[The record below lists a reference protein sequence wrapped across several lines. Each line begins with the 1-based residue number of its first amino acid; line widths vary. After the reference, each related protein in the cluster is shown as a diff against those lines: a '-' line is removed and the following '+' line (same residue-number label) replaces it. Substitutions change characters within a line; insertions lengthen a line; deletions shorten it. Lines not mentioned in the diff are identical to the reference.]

1 MLTFENFYAILLL
14 THERGDEILVEIK
27 ERIIQLR
34 KQLNLSQESFG
45 KKIGLSKSG
54 ISNIENGTRTISDTH
69 IKIICSTFGVSE
81 QWLRTGD
88 DLARTVKELE
98 CFIEYLK
105 SLNFFVKTEPISET
119 EMEITVQNQTCVVT
133 FTEEEFT
140 SLKEKN
146 KELITGMILLQS
158 QKNKKEPSSA
168 ATDNGSSKVS
178 NENTK
183 KK

>member
-1 MLTFENFYAILLL
+1 ML
-14 THERGDEILVEIK
+14 EIK

-45 KKIGLSKSG
+45 KRIGLSKSG

-81 QWLRTGD
+81 EWLRTGE
-88 DLARTVKELE
+88 DLAKTVKELE
-98 CFIEYLK
+98 FFINYLK
-105 SLNFFVKTEPISET
+105 SLNFSVNIEPIAEDGAET
-119 EMEITVQNQTCVVT
+119 EITVQNQSCKAV
-133 FTEEEFT
+133 FTEEEF
-140 SLKEKN
+140 SILQGQN

-168 ATDNGSSKVS
+168 ATDNGSD
-178 NENTK
+178 E
-183 KK
+183 